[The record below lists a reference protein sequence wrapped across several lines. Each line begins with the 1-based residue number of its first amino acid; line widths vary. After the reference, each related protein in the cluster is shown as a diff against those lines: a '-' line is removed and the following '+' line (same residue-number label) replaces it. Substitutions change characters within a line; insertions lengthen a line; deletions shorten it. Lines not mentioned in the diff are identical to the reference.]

1 MFRTSLRTMIV
12 VFFASL
18 AVLGAMSIP
27 AGAFQTG
34 KDILTV
40 ALILTVNSL
49 S

>member
-1 MFRTSLRTMIV
+1 MFKTSFRTMIF

-18 AVLGAMSIP
+18 VALGATSIP

-34 KDILTV
+34 KDMLTV

>member
-1 MFRTSLRTMIV
+1 MFKTSLRAVIF

-18 AVLGAMSIP
+18 VALGATCIP

-34 KDILTV
+34 KDLVTV

>member
-1 MFRTSLRTMIV
+1 MFRTSLGATIV

-18 AVLGAMSIP
+18 VALGATSIP

>member
-1 MFRTSLRTMIV
+1 MFRTSFR
-12 VFFASL
+12 A
-18 AVLGAMSIP
+18 AVLLIFTSLTIYGAATIP

-34 KDILTV
+34 KDMLTV

>member
-1 MFRTSLRTMIV
+1 MIRKSIRAAIL

-18 AVLGAMSIP
+18 TIYGAATIP
-27 AGAFQTG
+27 AGAFQAG
-34 KDILTV
+34 KDMLTV